1 MSSPARGRGGGA
13 PEDQGAPGEA
23 SVEQGGRGT
32 WRHAAF
38 HVATTIA
45 TPAAYAPL
53 PFAVASLGWPL
64 GVCSLVIGTLV
75 TWCSSL
81 VVASLW
87 QWNGEKH
94 TSYRLLAKSIFGPW
108 GYWYVSLFQQVASV
122 GNNIAIQIAAGSSLK
137 AVYKHYYTGN
147 DGALTLQQFILLFGA
162 FELLLSQLPD
172 IHSLRWVN
180 AICTASTIGFAGTTI
195 GVTIYDGYQIDRKE
209 VSYSLQGNTATKIF
223 RAFNALGTIAFSFG
237 DAMLPE
243 IQSTVR
249 EPVRV
254 NMSKGVSAAYTIIV
268 VSYWTLAFSGYW
280 AFGSQVQP
288 YILSSLTAPRW
299 AIVMANLFAVI
310 QIAGCFQIYCR
321 PTFAHFEERV
331 QAKNRS
337 CRSSCLWRLM
347 YTSAYMAAITLV
359 SAAMPF
365 FGDFV
370 SICGA
375 VGFTPL
381 DFVLP
386 GLALLKTS
394 KLPDNLGLQYAVKVL
409 SSAVAILFVIIGAL
423 ACIGAIRSIALD
435 VKTYKFFHDM

>member
-1 MSSPARGRGGGA
+1 MSSPATARGGG
-13 PEDQGAPGEA
+13 GEA
-23 SVEQGGRGT
+23 GVEQGGRGT

-94 TSYRLLAKSIFGPW
+94 TSYRLLAKSIFG
-108 GYWYVSLFQQVASV
+108 Y
-122 GNNIAIQIAAGSSLK
+122 
-137 AVYKHYYTGN
+137 
-147 DGALTLQQFILLFGA
+147 
-162 FELLLSQLPD
+162 
-172 IHSLRWVN
+172 R
-180 AICTASTIGFAGTTI
+180 
-195 GVTIYDGYQIDRKE
+195 IDRKE

-249 EPVRV
+249 EPVRK
-254 NMSKGVSAAYTIIV
+254 NMYKGVSAAYTIIV
-268 VSYWTLAFSGYW
+268 MSYWTLAFSGYW
-280 AFGSQVQP
+280 AFGSQVPP

-299 AIVMANLFAVI
+299 AIVMANVFAVI

-337 CRSSCLWRLM
+337 CRSCLWRLM
-347 YTSAYMAAITLV
+347 YTSAYMAVITLV

-394 KLPDNLGLQYAVKVL
+394 KLPDNLGSQYAVKVL
-409 SSAVAILFVIIGAL
+409 SAAVAVMFSIIGVL
-423 ACIGAIRSIALD
+423 ACIGAIRSITLD
-435 VKTYKFFHDM
+435 VRTYKFFHDM